1 MLNRNEIYVIGKRS
15 GILFSEL
22 IFIAEV
28 DGLDTILDNTILDII
43 RTGHLWTNDSVP
55 FLESWGR
62 GRMINYGVL

>member
-28 DGLDTILDNTILDII
+28 DGLDTILDII
-43 RTGHLWTNDSVP
+43 RKGHLWTNDSVP

>member
-28 DGLDTILDNTILDII
+28 DGLDTILDII

-62 GRMINYGVL
+62 GRMMNYGVL

>member
-22 IFIAEV
+22 VFIAEV
-28 DGLDTILDNTILDII
+28 DGLDTILDII

>member
-28 DGLDTILDNTILDII
+28 DGLDTILDII

>member
-15 GILFSEL
+15 GILFSEI

-28 DGLDTILDNTILDII
+28 DGLDTILDII
-43 RTGHLWTNDSVP
+43 RTGHPWTNDSVP